1 MNKKYLDVLTNI
13 IGGVETG
20 GQVYGHRRYE
30 AYVGPGSN
38 TSKEKTCTLGWAG
51 NYGERARRLCKMI
64 FDRDPLAFRKA
75 DNAGIEKKLSV
86 NWETTKWHPTTAQQK
101 ALIAIITTATGK
113 KCQDELFQELM
124 ETYIAKAEEYG
135 VKDIPSQMMWCEI
148 QHLGGIKPVQRIF
161 KRAEK
166 PYTPDTIFASLVLD
180 QKDPKSNTQVGD
192 KIFESRH
199 KCCVKW
205 IKKYVNE
212 EKTEE
217 NGMIS
222 NCGHDENRKYTGGKP
237 GDQKGDEWAIIPW
250 YSRPWTC
257 VLRHPDPAVRKQIA
271 NQARKAARNNL
282 VGYCQGHRLTYWEHL
297 KASNYDPS
305 QITVACEADCSSGVS
320 ANIRATGILLKNE
333 ELQKIPVSCTTRNLK
348 PQCDEHGF
356 DVLTDKKYLTSPDYL
371 LEGDILLCEGH
382 HVATNL
388 TTGSKAGGTA
398 EKPTTAT
405 KPGTL
410 PDNNVKKGQKWIN
423 SCYGAT
429 LEKYLGEKL
438 KVDGE
443 YGTKSRAAAV
453 CIWKDVSNRKNGSK
467 LDPSN
472 SNFLSSCKKAAKKV
486 VIKNGASGTFV
497 YLIEFILS
505 VKGYYTGAMDASFG
519 SGLQAAVKAF
529 QKAVGLK
536 ADGVVGAETWYKL
549 FN

>member
-1 MNKKYLDVLTNI
+1 MKVNDY
-13 IGGVETG
+13 
-20 GQVYGHRRYE
+20 
-30 AYVGPGSN
+30 A
-38 TSKEKTCTLGWAG
+38 
-51 NYGERARRLCKMI
+51 
-64 FDRDPLAFRKA
+64 RKA
-75 DNAGIEKKLSV
+75 YKAYTAFGLTPEGACGLMGNQFSESMGFLANKLELLCMKRYKKKGKTYTDATYTQAVDNGKISRAEFLSPMGKHYGYGLVQWTTSGRKAGLYDRAKKKGVSIADEDLQIEYVLWELKNRFPKVLQKLK
-86 NWETTKWHPTTAQQK
+86 TTKSVQEASDYVLQYYEQPNGWQSMKKTRASYGQTYYKELA
-101 ALIAIITTATGK
+101 GK
-113 KCQDELFQELM
+113 
-124 ETYIAKAEEYG
+124 
-135 VKDIPSQMMWCEI
+135 
-148 QHLGGIKPVQRIF
+148 
-161 KRAEK
+161 
-166 PYTPDTIFASLVLD
+166 
-180 QKDPKSNTQVGD
+180 
-192 KIFESRH
+192 ESAH
-199 KCCVKW
+199 
-205 IKKYVNE
+205 
-212 EKTEE
+212 
-217 NGMIS
+217 MIS

-257 VLRHPDPAVRKQIA
+257 VLRHPDPSVRKQIA

-282 VGYCQGHRLTYWEHL
+282 IGYCQGHRLTYWEHL

-333 ELQKIPVSCTTRNLK
+333 ELQKISVSCTTRNLRK
-348 PQCDEHGF
+348 QCDDHGF
-356 DVLTDKKYLTSPDYL
+356 DVLTGRKYLDNPDYL
-371 LEGDILLCEGH
+371 FEGDILLCEGH

-388 TTGSKAGGTA
+388 TTGSKAGGTT

-410 PDNNVKKGQKWIN
+410 PDNNVKKGQKWLN

-472 SNFLSSCKKAAKKV
+472 KNFLISCKKAAKKAV
-486 VIKNGASGTFV
+486 VKKGASGTFV

-505 VKGYYTGAMDASFG
+505 AKGYYTGAMDASFG
-519 SGLQAAVKAF
+519 SGLRAAVKAF

>member
-1 MNKKYLDVLTNI
+1 MDKKNLNILTNI

-20 GQVYGHRRYE
+20 GQIYGKRNY
-30 AYVGPGSN
+30 ASYVAPGKN
-38 TSKEKTCTLGWAG
+38 TANEKTCTLGWAA
-51 NYGERARRLCKMI
+51 NYGERARKLCKMI
-64 FDRDPLAFRKA
+64 FDQDPAAFRKA

-86 NWETTKWHPTTAQQK
+86 NWETTKWHPTTVQKK
-101 ALIAIITTATGK
+101 ALIAIITTAIGK
-113 KCQDELFQELM
+113 KCQDALFQELM
-124 ETYIAKAEEYG
+124 QSYLKEAEAYG
-135 VKDIPSQMMWCEI
+135 ITDIPSQMMWCEI

-166 PYTPDTIFASLVLD
+166 PYTPDTIYASLLLD
-180 QKDPKSNTQVGD
+180 QKDTSNNNQVGD
-192 KIFESRH
+192 KIFQSRH
-199 KCCVKW
+199 ACCVKW

-257 VLRHPDPAVRKQIA
+257 VLRHRDPAVRKAIA
-271 NQARKAARNNL
+271 KKARAAANNNKI
-282 VGYCQGHRLTYWEHL
+282 GYCQGHRLTYWEHL

-305 QITVACEADCSSGVS
+305 QITVACEADCSSGVA
-320 ANIRATGILLKNE
+320 ANIRAVGINLENE
-333 ELQKIPVSCTTRNLK
+333 ELKKIPVSCTTRNLR
-348 PQCDEHGF
+348 PQCDDHGF
-356 DVLTDKKYLTSPDYL
+356 DVLTDKKYLDSPDYL

-388 TTGSKAGGTA
+388 TTGSKAGGTT
-398 EKPTTAT
+398 EKPATNT

-410 PDNNVKKGQKWIN
+410 PDNVKKGQKWLN

-429 LEKYLGEKL
+429 LENYLGEKL

-453 CIWKDVSNRKNGSK
+453 CIWKDVSNRKNGTK

-472 SNFLSSCKKAAKKV
+472 KNFLDSCKKAAKKAT
-486 VIKNGASGTFV
+486 IKKGASGTFV
-497 YLIEFILS
+497 YLAEIILS
-505 VKGYYTGAMDASFG
+505 AKGFYFGAMDASFG

-529 QKAVGLK
+529 QKEKGLT
-536 ADGVVGAETWYKL
+536 ADGVIGPNTWYKL